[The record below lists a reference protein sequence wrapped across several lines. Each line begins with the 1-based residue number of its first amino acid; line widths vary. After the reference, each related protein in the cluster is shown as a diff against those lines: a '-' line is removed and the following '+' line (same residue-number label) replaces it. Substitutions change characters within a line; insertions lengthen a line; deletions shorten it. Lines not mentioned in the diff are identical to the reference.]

1 MPGILSTMFYLFF
14 HGREGALNQYFLI
27 PLGFEPVNW
36 MMDPK
41 FILPSMILIRLVVG
55 IVTFFALCI
64 GGIPAGNW
72 RLPEWKGL
80 ANGVG

>member
-1 MPGILSTMFYLFF
+1 MGY
-14 HGREGALNQYFLI
+14 EGALNQYFLL
-27 PLGFEPVNW
+27 LGFEPVNW

-41 FILPSMILIRLVVG
+41 FILPSMIFQSVWRWTG
-55 IVTFFALCI
+55 IVTFFTLCI
-64 GGIPAGNW
+64 GGGFHAGNW